1 MDRPHQRPPRSHESP
16 TQVIPILSARTL
28 HKRFG
33 LTHALRGAELD
44 IMAGEIVAIM
54 GPSGSGKSTL
64 LHCLAGVIAPDEG
77 RILLSGSDIG
87 TLGEAARSRLRLTR
101 FGFVFQFGQLLPE
114 LTALDNASLP
124 LLLAGKGRREAK
136 REAAAWLDR
145 LGIGEQ
151 ADKRPAQLSGGQA
164 QRVAIAR
171 ALAMHPEVLFAD
183 EPTGALDSLSAE
195 TTMTLMRDQV
205 RAAGTTLV
213 LITHDP
219 RTAAYADREVIIRD
233 GRVSVDTRAVAA

>member
-1 MDRPHQRPPRSHESP
+1 MTP
-16 TQVIPILSARTL
+16 VLSARNL

-33 LTHALRGAELD
+33 LTPALRGADLD

-64 LHCLAGVIAPDEG
+64 LHCLAGVLVPDEG
-77 RILLSGSDIG
+77 HVLLSGADIG

-114 LTALDNASLP
+114 LTAIDNVCLP
-124 LLLAGKGRREAK
+124 QLLAGKTRSEARRESAK
-136 REAAAWLDR
+136 WLER

-151 ADKRPAQLSGGQA
+151 AQKRPAQLSGGQA

-171 ALAMHPEVLFAD
+171 ALAMHPDVLFAD

-195 TTMTLMRDQV
+195 TTMTLMRNEV
-205 RAAGTTLV
+205 RAAGATLV